1 MKKIKNH
8 GWCIIIEGLSGS
20 GKTSIS
26 KQILPK
32 IKKRCGKTILLD
44 GDEVR
49 EFLLSIKY
57 KMGYR
62 KIDRAKGAYPV
73 SKMIN
78 LLLSNNINV
87 IYANVGLNK
96 LATKVWYK
104 NFKNLIYVY
113 VKTDVKDII
122 NFGKKDLYKRI
133 KKNVVGLDI
142 KTDINKKADIIINNN
157 FDKSIKVL
165 SQQMIKEINRI
176 IS

>member
-1 MKKIKNH
+1 MS
-8 GWCIIIEGLSGS
+8 L
-20 GKTSIS
+20 
-26 KQILPK
+26 
-32 IKKRCGKTILLD
+32 
-44 GDEVR
+44 
-49 EFLLSIKY
+49 
-57 KMGYR
+57 
-62 KIDRAKGAYPV
+62 
-73 SKMIN
+73 IN
-78 LLLSNNINV
+78 IQYINV